1 MPAATISSTSPELML
16 ADNSACVLIF
26 MMALSLDSLYARSL
40 SSISSA
46 AASNTVHPWFA
57 AISRSASA
65 HHTPRHQL
73 RLESGEHCA
82 AKWDRPLVPKE
93 LDVLAD
99 HARRAELLDDRA
111 ALDVDHIDI
120 VVIER
125 VQGHLYVAEAKR
137 ALVPNGCISAR
148 TVCAAL
154 GVKAE

>member
-82 AKWDRPLVPKE
+82 AKWDRPLGGGAIFPVIQGLFADRIGIQQAFFVP
-93 LDVLAD
+93 
-99 HARRAELLDDRA
+99 
-111 ALDVDHIDI
+111 I
-120 VVIER
+120 
-125 VQGHLYVAEAKR
+125 
-137 ALVPNGCISAR
+137 
-148 TVCAAL
+148 
-154 GVKAE
+154 